1 VTTETGNA
9 APVIGQE
16 RRPPTENCNPTGRDT
31 DSSAH
36 PGLTGSQ
43 QVSFA
48 DVVDWAQPYLDA
60 AGDYPL
66 CGSPAWCELPD
77 SDRRKWAAMLDAARH
92 HILRI
97 EVAQAAM
104 AEASRAVSRAA
115 DWSQIA
121 RESQQIRNFFSEKPW
136 LRRAPA
142 TSASGP

>member
-1 VTTETGNA
+1 MTEKGNA
-9 APVIGQE
+9 APVIGPG
-16 RRPPTENCNPTGRDT
+16 RRPPAEPCNPTGRNT
-31 DSSAH
+31 DSSAS

-66 CGSPAWCELPD
+66 AGTPEWCALPE
-77 SDRRKWAAMLDAARH
+77 SDRRKWASMLDAARH
-92 HILRI
+92 HCLRL

-104 AEASRAVSRAA
+104 AEASRAVAGAA

-121 RESQQIRNFFSEKPW
+121 REAQQLKDFYEEKPY